1 MFSNQFQ
8 PLVLIA
14 VLLGSIPWS
23 CGQETSGE
31 HLCPVAFCTD
41 HQCEHSDWT
50 RTVPFGK
57 ARLCL
62 VWRIEKLVQF
72 GWSSPWQYI
81 CHVLSHFFSVVLVM
95 KLLLPFRSAVWVLS
109 PEAKSLVGSHK
120 SRLGLAHCWGWL
132 RFAVEP
138 QPNSPSA
145 VRRRSVY
152 SPEPWPTSGFTAGL
166 HARDIIP
173 SPLLLYHP
181 STPLL
186 LAPVYL
192 VFRFFYSLLNF
203 GGFTYT
209 CFLLYFN
216 QVSVLFNVLFFN
228 ALPYRSFAFSSPR
241 SPGRLAK
248 LCFIYHYNKHMRQ
261 GFTAKWQVR

>member
-14 VLLGSIPWS
+14 VLLGSIPRS

-31 HLCPVAFCTD
+31 HLCSVAFCTD

-50 RTVPFGK
+50 RTMPFGE
-57 ARLCL
+57 AQPCL
-62 VWRIEKLVQF
+62 VWRIEQLVQF
-72 GWSSPWQYI
+72 GWSAPWQSI
-81 CHVLSHFFSVVLVM
+81 CHVLSHFLSVVLVM
-95 KLLLPFRSAVWVLS
+95 KLLLPFRSAAWVLS

-132 RFAVEP
+132 RFALEP

-173 SPLLLYHP
+173 SALLLYHP
-181 STPLL
+181 STPS
-186 LAPVYL
+186 A
-192 VFRFFYSLLNF
+192 F
-203 GGFTYT
+203 GSCLCSF
-209 CFLLYFN
+209 CVFLLSVEFWGLYSHVFSTVFY
-216 QVSVLFNVLFFN
+216 QVGVLFNVLFLN
-228 ALPYRSFAFSSPR
+228 ALLYRSFAFSS
-241 SPGRLAK
+241 SSLSGQT
-248 LCFIYHYNKHMRQ
+248 C
-261 GFTAKWQVR
+261 